1 METLESS
8 FFYLQHLK
16 LLKIQAASQ
25 PSSRG
30 DGGGKGK
37 NRGSAAERGKGQGR
51 GRGGGDSGQTIHC
64 FRCGQGGHMA
74 NACNHPKVKDIP
86 KNVDGT
92 WPRICHHC
100 FKAGHLRSKCPDLG
114 RKPAAAG
121 GSYYV
126 EVCSQDLGWVGAAN
140 LPEEDLP
147 GEEGVSQEEILNF
160 WRGDGGGVAKQESGD
175 FCGWV
180 GEILTPI
187 ILSKDGLIGDE
198 GGEEFLEEEKEGVS
212 FSSPEIPRGGN
223 KEGENFVG
231 SVMGKREIS
240 SSPSEGENFVGMV
253 EGKREISF
261 SPPGGESSDRGG
273 DFSKEEFSPTTER
286 GGSEGEGS
294 SLGKELPELSGGEG
308 SPHSEAAL
316 RRVRVAEAEA
326 LRRAK
331 GRTPQAPLIPYF
343 LTAGGQEIVGLLDT
357 GSSHFLVKKE
367 IFEKMEGKEVV
378 APTSYKGVEG
388 GVVQQQKG
396 KLVKCQTCFGETDY
410 IAYPQLAQLAVEALV
425 PLQIGLAMGLEVKRV
440 PKYWISKLQK
450 SNDRKWVQS
459 VRERLKE
466 TKFLKAQREFVLNR
480 IERALRENR
489 KLPPNTRCNL
499 PNSSFR
505 IELKEGVVA
514 SNHCQYLILEAMIPK
529 VKERCGEWVENQWV
543 VLLPAGERNDWSSPL
558 LAVNKVSGGVVALGD
573 IRLCMDFRRVNKL
586 TKEPMFIIPLLKEM
600 LGRLVGL
607 KIFSEL
613 DLVNAYHQVNLDK
626 DSYLLMGFII
636 PGSGAACW
644 RVLFFGPKGAVTH
657 FQKVVE
663 RVVGEVSI
671 DIVIVIYVDNILVGS
686 KDVESHVKELNMVIH
701 ALTKVGFKLK
711 PLKCKIAYSAIQFM
725 GAVVD
730 GDQRGVCPLKA
741 EVFAKMQRPRTGK
754 EVQKV
759 LGFVN
764 FLRDFIPL
772 YSCVVGPLE
781 GLRSTKKIDND
792 LWLSSGGKKAFEL
805 AKEILSRAPVLSN
818 LDWSKEFFV
827 ETDASQFRV
836 GAVLFQKGTK
846 GEVNIYIDFAAKAFN
861 SSQQNYSAVK
871 RELLAGMF
879 ALERWRPFLLFRKFY
894 WGMDNKALTY
904 LNDSSN
910 RMVLD
915 WLGFFQEYDFETRFK
930 RGVLNVL
937 PHELSHMY
945 AMLELDHGLK
955 KPGLG
960 DGGGCSLLT
969 ELCGI
974 VRGTGSGVRQVTHKF
989 LQEKLDKVRP
999 ATAEERKEILSST
1012 HAESH
1017 MGENMLFNMIW
1028 EDGYWWETLW
1038 KECKKLTHSCKE
1050 CMFFNIGRKG
1060 FHPVSTIQACRPMD
1074 HVIYDFIRKLR
1085 VSERGYCF
1093 ILIMVCVMTRFVFL
1107 KPLRTKSAKEVAFA
1121 LVNVFANFGV
1131 PQILQSDNEQVMV
1144 ADVLEELRKLGGFQ
1158 LRRIMKYFPRQN
1170 GVVERFVQETKQV
1183 LLKWAKGDFSGWEY
1197 YIPAIQMGLNDR
1209 IISRHRSRPF
1219 SVMFGRRMNKFE
1231 NFEGVE
1237 LANDLDEGEL
1247 VKKAQE
1253 WGSKL
1258 WEILAKEGGEKGDRD
1273 CEATNNKKSGS
1284 RTCQTLKVGDWVVR
1298 EVQKRNSKLGE
1309 RWEGPYEV
1317 KGFDEERGGYSLQEL
1332 DGRLLKD
1339 LSPIKHLKVVEKALD
1354 KEQAYEVEKIVGHR
1368 GGVNDR
1374 EYQIKWKG
1382 YDELSWERREMFNEV
1397 KIIEDYW
1404 SKLKKQGG
1412 NKGPKGKE
1420 KE

>member
-1 METLESS
+1 MVDFKVRVCTYLHALGIDVVRKPEDQKRIIAELRKKFRKTLVEVFEGGGRNILDISWVTLWKELETLESS

-16 LLKIQAASQ
+16 LLKMQAASQ

-86 KNVDGT
+86 KNADGT

-140 LPEEDLP
+140 LPEEDFP

-160 WRGDGGGVAKQESGD
+160 WRGDGGGDAKQESGD

-187 ILSKDGLIGDE
+187 ILSKDRLIGDE

-231 SVMGKREIS
+231 PVEGKREIS
-240 SSPSEGENFVGMV
+240 SSPSEGDNFVGMV
-253 EGKREISF
+253 EGKREISS
-261 SPPGGESSDRGG
+261 SPPGGESSDRGE

-331 GRTPQAPLIPYF
+331 GRTPQVPLIPYF
-343 LTAGGQEIVGLLDT
+343 LTAGGQEIVGLLDM

-450 SNDRKWVQS
+450 SNDRKWVQ
-459 VRERLKE
+459 
-466 TKFLKAQREFVLNR
+466 
-480 IERALRENR
+480 
-489 KLPPNTRCNL
+489 
-499 PNSSFR
+499 
-505 IELKEGVVA
+505 
-514 SNHCQYLILEAMIPK
+514 
-529 VKERCGEWVENQWV
+529 
-543 VLLPAGERNDWSSPL
+543 
-558 LAVNKVSGGVVALGD
+558 
-573 IRLCMDFRRVNKL
+573 
-586 TKEPMFIIPLLKEM
+586 
-600 LGRLVGL
+600 
-607 KIFSEL
+607 
-613 DLVNAYHQVNLDK
+613 
-626 DSYLLMGFII
+626 
-636 PGSGAACW
+636 
-644 RVLFFGPKGAVTH
+644 
-657 FQKVVE
+657 
-663 RVVGEVSI
+663 
-671 DIVIVIYVDNILVGS
+671 
-686 KDVESHVKELNMVIH
+686 
-701 ALTKVGFKLK
+701 
-711 PLKCKIAYSAIQFM
+711 
-725 GAVVD
+725 
-730 GDQRGVCPLKA
+730 
-741 EVFAKMQRPRTGK
+741 
-754 EVQKV
+754 
-759 LGFVN
+759 
-764 FLRDFIPL
+764 
-772 YSCVVGPLE
+772 
-781 GLRSTKKIDND
+781 
-792 LWLSSGGKKAFEL
+792 
-805 AKEILSRAPVLSN
+805 RAPVLSN
-818 LDWSKEFFV
+818 PDWSKEFFV
-827 ETDASQFRV
+827 ETDASQFGV
-836 GAVLFQKGTK
+836 GAVLFQKGTE

-945 AMLELDHGLK
+945 SMLELDHGLK

-974 VRGTGSGVRQVTHKF
+974 VRGTGSGVRQATRKF

-999 ATAEERKEILSST
+999 ATAEERNEILSST
-1012 HAESH
+1012 HAKSH

-1038 KECKKLTHSCKE
+1038 KECKKLTCSCKE

-1060 FHPVSTIQACRPMD
+1060 FHPVSTIRACRPMD
-1074 HVIYDFIRKLR
+1074 HVIYDFIGKLR

-1209 IISRHRSRPF
+1209 IISRHRSRLF

-1317 KGFDEERGGYSLQEL
+1317 KGFDEERGGYSLQEM

-1339 LSPIKHLKVVEKALD
+1339 LSPIEHLKVVEKALD
-1354 KEQAYEVEKIVGHR
+1354 EEQAYEVEKIVGHR

-1382 YDELSWERREMFNEV
+1382 YDELSWEWREMFNEV